1 MREFITKVVDC
12 SEEVQALLELDFE
25 RIRCK
30 NDFMLSLEAEM
41 DVVNRKVPS

>member
-25 RIRCK
+25 RIRYK
-30 NDFMLSLEAEM
+30 DDFMLSLEAEM